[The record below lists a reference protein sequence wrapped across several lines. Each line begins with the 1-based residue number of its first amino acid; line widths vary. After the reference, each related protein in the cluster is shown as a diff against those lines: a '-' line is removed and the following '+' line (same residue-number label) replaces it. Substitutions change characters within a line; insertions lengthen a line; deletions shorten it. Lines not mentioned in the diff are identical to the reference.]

1 MIVRR
6 LLAALAPA
14 GAAFLFGVAL
24 GERGELGFVQWVFLA
39 VIPIAIVVI
48 AWYAKKARREV
59 MTIGTAIVI
68 GLFVGQREFAR
79 AYDECVEQIHVV
91 RDAINR
97 YETERGE
104 YPQRLTDLSID
115 LPCDCLLRD
124 TILRYFSNE
133 RGYRL
138 WFTNDRERITATEK
152 SSGRSRTPRAS
163 TPPDTPAAERST
175 SVPARRSSPRAAHH

>member
-6 LLAALAPA
+6 LFAALAPA

-24 GERGELGFVQWVFLA
+24 GERGELGVVQWVFLA
-39 VIPIAIVVI
+39 VIPIAIAVI

-68 GLFVGQREFAR
+68 GLFIGQREFAR
-79 AYDECVEQIHVV
+79 AYDECVDQIATVNA
-91 RDAINR
+91 AIIR
-97 YETERGE
+97 FEKQRGE
-104 YPQRLTDLSID
+104 YPQRLTDLAID

-138 WFTNDRERITATEK
+138 WFTNERETV
-152 SSGRSRTPRAS
+152 SRTH
-163 TPPDTPAAERST
+163 RSEL
-175 SVPARRSSPRAAHH
+175 P